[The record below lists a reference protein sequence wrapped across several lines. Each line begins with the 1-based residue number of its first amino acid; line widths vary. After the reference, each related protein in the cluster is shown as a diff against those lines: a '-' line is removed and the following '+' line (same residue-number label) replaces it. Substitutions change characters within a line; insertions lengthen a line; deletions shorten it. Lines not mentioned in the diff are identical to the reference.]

1 MARAK
6 AEAAKVNVSF
16 PEKEAA
22 MMKKKAEVEANLHVL
37 KQEKEAVAASTA
49 AAMFEAAADMEEGHL
64 EELQD
69 LTQED
74 PAKKYS

>member
-1 MARAK
+1 
-6 AEAAKVNVSF
+6 
-16 PEKEAA
+16 
-22 MMKKKAEVEANLHVL
+22 MMKKKAEVEANLHIL

-49 AAMFEAAADMEEGHL
+49 AAIFEAAADMEEGHL